1 MGIKVCEKIENAAMD
16 MRDAY
21 CSTLMK
27 LAETDSRIMVLD
39 ADLMGAM
46 GTKPFAKS
54 YPDQT
59 VDCGIQEANMVGV
72 ACGLSAAGKI
82 PFAHTFAP
90 FMTRRACDQIFMSAA
105 YAKMNVSWSAPTLEL
120 PHSLTAAR
128 ICRLRIWASCA

>member
-46 GTKPFAKS
+46 GT
-54 YPDQT
+54 
-59 VDCGIQEANMVGV
+59 
-72 ACGLSAAGKI
+72 
-82 PFAHTFAP
+82 
-90 FMTRRACDQIFMSAA
+90 
-105 YAKMNVSWSAPTLEL
+105 
-120 PHSLTAAR
+120 
-128 ICRLRIWASCA
+128 